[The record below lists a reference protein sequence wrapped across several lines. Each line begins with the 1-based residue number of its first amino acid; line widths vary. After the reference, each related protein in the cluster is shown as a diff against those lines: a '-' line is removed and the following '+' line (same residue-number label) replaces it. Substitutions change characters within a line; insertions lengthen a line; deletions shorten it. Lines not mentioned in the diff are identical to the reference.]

1 MMNTKTKNKWLL
13 AGAGLGGLF
22 LFRSFKRNKREFSFK
37 DRTVLITGGSRGLG
51 LVLARTFAEQG
62 AKIAIC
68 SRTQDQ
74 LDTARAELEA
84 GGATVLAFN
93 CDVADQEQVK
103 TMIAEIK
110 ERLGPVEVLIN
121 NAGVI
126 SAGPLEEMDVPDF
139 EEAMNIHY
147 WGALYTMLEV
157 IPDMK
162 ARGEGRIVNIASIG
176 GKISVPHLVPYSGS
190 KFALVGMSEGF
201 RAELCKY
208 GLYVTTINP
217 GLMRTGSA
225 RNAFVKGQHEKE
237 YTAFALLDA
246 NPLISLAAEDAA
258 RKIVDAARYGKAEET
273 LGLNAKLMSALHGL
287 FPGTVTDLL
296 CVINQFLP
304 EPGGIGKERV
314 RGYESETPLTQ
325 SILNAPNR
333 KAAAKNNEY

>member
-1 MMNTKTKNKWLL
+1 MEKKTKNSLLL
-13 AGAGLGGLF
+13 AGAGIGSLF
-22 LFRSFKRNKREFSFK
+22 LLRSALRSKREFSFT

-51 LVLARTFAEQG
+51 LVLARMFAEQG
-62 AKIAIC
+62 ARIAIC

-74 LDTARAELEA
+74 LDKACAELRE
-84 GGATVLAFN
+84 GGTTVLGFN
-93 CDVADQEQVK
+93 CDVSDREQVRS
-103 TMIAEIK
+103 MISEIK
-110 ERLGPVEVLIN
+110 EKLGPVEVLIN

-147 WGALYTMLEV
+147 WAALYTMLEV

-176 GKISVPHLVPYSGS
+176 GKVSVPHLVPYSGS

-201 RAELCKY
+201 RSELSQY
-208 GLYVTTINP
+208 GIYVTTINP

-225 RNAFVKGQHEKE
+225 RNAYMKGQHEKE

-258 RKIVDAARYGKAEET
+258 RKIMDAARYGKSEET
-273 LGLNAKLMSALHGL
+273 LGLNAKLMSTLHGL
-287 FPGTVTDLL
+287 FPGAVTDLMG
-296 CVINQFLP
+296 VINHFLP
-304 EPGGIGKERV
+304 GPGGIGKERV
-314 RGYESETPLTQ
+314 RGYESETELTQ
-325 SILNAPNR
+325 SVLNAPNQ
-333 KAAAKNNEY
+333 KAAAQNNEY